1 MKLIHIADL
10 HLGKNL
16 HGFSLIENKDQP
28 YWVEQFLRLAE
39 EEKPDAVLIAGD
51 VYDRGAP
58 ANQAVELLDRF
69 LTGLSDLQIPVLMV
83 SGNHDSGTK
92 LAFANKMLESSG
104 LYIAGSVSSGVKRVR
119 LTDAYGPVDF
129 WLLPYVF
136 PALVADALGDET
148 IRDYDT
154 ALRRLLEAQN
164 IDFSGRNVLI
174 AHQNVMANGT
184 AAQRGGSETMVGG
197 VGEIDYTAFDGF
209 DYVALGHIHA
219 AQAMGRP
226 AVRYAGSPLCYHFS
240 ELRNPNKGP
249 VIVTLGEKG
258 TAPEIT
264 TKLLPP
270 LHPLREITGNFGE
283 ILRSEMENTSGGEY
297 LRVVLTDDHVPVDA
311 GAQLK
316 AVFEAKGSRLME
328 LTRELSARTADG
340 SPAVAEG
347 AVEKPVEELFRDFY
361 QDRTAGEL
369 PDGAQWELLC
379 FAAEQL
385 RNSSEDSAKAWDA
398 DLDALIQF
406 ALGQEG

>member
-16 HGFSLIENKDQP
+16 HGFSLIENNDQP
-28 YWVEQFLRLAE
+28 YWAEQFLRLAE

-270 LHPLREITGNFGE
+270 LHPLREITGNFKE

-347 AVEKPVEELFRDFY
+347 AGEKPVEELFRDFY

-369 PDGAQWELLC
+369 LDGAQWELLC

-406 ALGQEG
+406 ALGQEE